1 MTNGWLRFKVGSKKF
16 YNLVL
21 LLSRLPSSV
30 MLMLRLVLQKL
41 VQVVGIEF
49 DITVFKLSNISLQH
63 RIQQVACCRLKN
75 IRLLD
80 LLWLLLKHCQFSL
93 KFFNR
98 LVLFL
103 FLFLCFLNFLF
114 CPSSLGTLLQVM
126 YSSTSKGQKRTKK
139 LDNYAQKQTF

>member
-41 VQVVGIEF
+41 LQVVGIEF

-80 LLWLLLKHCQFSL
+80 LLWLLLKHC
-93 KFFNR
+93 
-98 LVLFL
+98 
-103 FLFLCFLNFLF
+103 
-114 CPSSLGTLLQVM
+114 
-126 YSSTSKGQKRTKK
+126 
-139 LDNYAQKQTF
+139 